1 MIQLV
6 KDVNPLNVYARPPTQ
21 TEFELIQK
29 LYKLESQGT
38 PEEKANYL
46 EMSKTDVHANY
57 FMHQQAQNQN
67 GQIFAGY
74 LIDKA
79 I

>member
-1 MIQLV
+1 
-6 KDVNPLNVYARPPTQ
+6 
-21 TEFELIQK
+21 

>member
-1 MIQLV
+1 
-6 KDVNPLNVYARPPTQ
+6 
-21 TEFELIQK
+21 
-29 LYKLESQGT
+29 
-38 PEEKANYL
+38 
-46 EMSKTDVHANY
+46 MSKTDVHANY

-79 I
+79 IQCAYLSVHEIVQLSLGDKKMTAE